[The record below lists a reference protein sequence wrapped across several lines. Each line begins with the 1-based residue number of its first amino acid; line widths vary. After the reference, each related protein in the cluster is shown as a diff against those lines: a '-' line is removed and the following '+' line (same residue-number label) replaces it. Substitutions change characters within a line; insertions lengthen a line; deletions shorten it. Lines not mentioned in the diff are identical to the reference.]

1 MGVSLTLG
9 NGLGILAGLGVSH
22 LLANPRIPY
31 PANYAAVLLLGTLLL
46 TISFLSYQLNR
57 EPVGVRR
64 HAEEGW
70 RTYLHGLV
78 SILRTDASFRW
89 FIVYQSLSLSAL
101 MGLGLFM
108 VYGIRAFDLA
118 ESRTGEFV
126 AVSTVAAM
134 VASPLLGTLGDRHG
148 HRLVLAV
155 STAAYVFAAGLAIVA
170 HHGFMMYP
178 IFALAAV
185 HVGAQMIAFRNV
197 VYELAPVDR
206 RPSYVALAS
215 LAPAPAA
222 LAFPVLGGWLAQRAS
237 WGYAAAFGLSAALCA
252 AAWLVLM
259 TRVHMRAGPALV
271 APEAE

>member
-1 MGVSLTLG
+1 MGMSEAMTEG
-9 NGLGILAGLGVSH
+9 RCGRPDEG
-22 LLANPRIPY
+22 
-31 PANYAAVLLLGTLLL
+31 
-46 TISFLSYQLNR
+46 R
-57 EPVGVRR
+57 EG
-64 HAEEGW
+64 H
-70 RTYLHGLV
+70 
-78 SILRTDASFRW
+78 SRW
-89 FIVYQSLSLSAL
+89 NMTVNVVDIAFFI
-101 MGLGLFM
+101 
-108 VYGIRAFDLA
+108 
-118 ESRTGEFV
+118 
-126 AVSTVAAM
+126 AAM

-271 APEAE
+271 APEVE